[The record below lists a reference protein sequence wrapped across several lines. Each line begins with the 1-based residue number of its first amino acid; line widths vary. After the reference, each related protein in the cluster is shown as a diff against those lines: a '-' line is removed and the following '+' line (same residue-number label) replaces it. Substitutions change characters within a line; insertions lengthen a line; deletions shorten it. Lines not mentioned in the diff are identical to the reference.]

1 MEQSLQKLNQH
12 DRLRLWTE
20 RVTACRSSGKSVRQW
35 CQENG
40 VAEKT
45 YYYWQRRIYELTKA
59 KAEPVFAEVVT
70 PQTQRTE
77 IAAVIHSGSVS
88 VEIRNGADSATV
100 RAILSALS
108 SC

>member
-20 RVTACRSSGKSVRQW
+20 RVLACRSSGRSVRQW

-40 VAEKT
+40 IAEKT
-45 YYYWQRRIYELTKA
+45 YHYWQRRIYDLTKT
-59 KAEPVFAEVVT
+59 KAEPVFAEVVA
-70 PQTQRTE
+70 PQAQRAE
-77 IAAVIHSGSVS
+77 IAAVIHSDSIR

-100 RAILSALS
+100 RAILSALL